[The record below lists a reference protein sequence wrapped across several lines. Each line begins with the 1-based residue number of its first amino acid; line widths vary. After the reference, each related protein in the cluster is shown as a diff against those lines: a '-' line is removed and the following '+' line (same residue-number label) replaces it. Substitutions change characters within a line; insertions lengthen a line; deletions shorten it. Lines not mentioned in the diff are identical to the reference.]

1 MLILLKKLYGILYF
15 DFTNQEKGWRTGS
28 TKLEFKYL
36 LSGNPN
42 ATYDVYALIL
52 EKKKQS
58 VDYTVI
64 DKAKKKK
71 PTKLKIAKVR
81 HSQRVNEAFL
91 SLCLAY
97 C

>member
-36 LSGNPN
+36 LSGNLN

-52 EKKKQS
+52 HEKK
-58 VDYTVI
+58 TI
-64 DKAKKKK
+64 GW
-71 PTKLKIAKVR
+71 L
-81 HSQRVNEAFL
+81 
-91 SLCLAY
+91 Y
-97 C
+97 CNR